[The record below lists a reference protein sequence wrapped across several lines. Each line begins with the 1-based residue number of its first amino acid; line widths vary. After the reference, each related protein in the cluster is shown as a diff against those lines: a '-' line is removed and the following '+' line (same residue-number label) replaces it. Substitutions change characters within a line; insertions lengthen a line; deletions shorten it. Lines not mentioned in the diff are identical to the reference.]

1 MQSHKNSMNR
11 KPYKNSTRCDQKNT
25 EIYEKIYLAILF
37 NAIIIISVNINVLI
51 GRIISKRS
59 KMALKTPIKTWCN
72 N

>member
-37 NAIIIISVNINVLI
+37 NAIIIISVNI
-51 GRIISKRS
+51 
-59 KMALKTPIKTWCN
+59 KMSLLAE
-72 N
+72 